1 MGRGFFPTPDGG
13 LLSNEGEVLVRTT
26 EGVRYTLRFGEV
38 VYGRGDAVAVGDGTS
53 DEQQN
58 GPGENRYVFIT
69 AEFDATTLPEPPAA
83 DPDAHAAWERQVQD
97 GRDKAERLA
106 ARFAD
111 WYYVIA
117 ADSYDRIHKPR
128 GEFLKERESEG

>member
-26 EGVRYTLRFGEV
+26 EGVLYTLRFGEV
-38 VYGRGDAVAVGDGTS
+38 VYGSGEAVAIGNDTS
-53 DEQQN
+53 DEEQSET
-58 GPGENRYVFIT
+58 GENRYVFIT
-69 AEFDATTLPEPPAA
+69 AEFDQTSLPEPQVS
-83 DPDAHAAWERQVQD
+83 DTDAHASWQRRVQE
-97 GRDKAERLA
+97 GQDKAERLA
-106 ARFAD
+106 ARFAG

-128 GEFLKERESEG
+128 GEFLKDNDS